1 LSQNILLTVN
11 NVKKYFP
18 IGGRSF
24 RDIFYLKRRKKMIKT
39 SSSSSSSAAAAAAT
53 TVYDNSKNNKNSN
66 RRYIKAVDD
75 VSFKIEKGKV
85 LVLAG
90 ESGSGKTTLARLI
103 LRAMDTDSGSI
114 IFEGED
120 VVKISGN
127 KLKKFRTNVQMIHQ
141 DPYASLDPRMK
152 IMDIVMEPLTI
163 HDKHS
168 SKEERQVKVLR
179 SLEDVRLEPAI
190 EIAQKFPHMLSGG
203 QRQRVAL
210 ARSLVLKP
218 KLIVA
223 DEPVSMLDVSVRAE
237 ILELM
242 KNLKDRFQISYLYI
256 THDLSTSR
264 YIGDDIAIIY
274 SGKIVEI
281 GPINQ
286 VLLNPLHPYTQALI
300 DAIPRPPGTNNSLDN
315 LENERKK
322 NMILIREEALRRER
336 GEGQESEEE
345 EEEKQQEERSEIE
358 KKIAATTSKEIKTSS
373 TTTTILTKSVA
384 EGNNKNSSNS
394 SISNEINSSN
404 GCRFYLRCPYSMEVC
419 RNDPILK
426 EEEREHYVSCF
437 IYKPLN

>member
-1 LSQNILLTVN
+1 MLFQLNEILQVN
-11 NVKKYFP
+11 KLRKYFSVKKN
-18 IGGRSF
+18 F
-24 RDIFYLKRRKKMIKT
+24 REIF
-39 SSSSSSSAAAAAAT
+39 SST
-53 TVYDNSKNNKNSN
+53 DQHF
-66 RRYIKAVDD
+66 IKAVDD
-75 VSFKIEKGKV
+75 VSFKIEKAKI

-103 LRAMDTDSGSI
+103 LRAIEPDSGSI
-114 IFEGED
+114 IFDGQD
-120 VVKISGN
+120 IT
-127 KLKKFRTNVQMIHQ
+127 KKNDKELRNLRTKMQMIYQ
-141 DPYASLDPRMK
+141 DPYTSLNPRMK
-152 IMDIVMEPLTI
+152 IMDTIMEPLNI
-163 HDKHS
+163 NKNGSESEKRD
-168 SKEERQVKVLR
+168 KVLKA
-179 SLEDVRLEPAI
+179 LDDVRLKPAE
-190 EIAQKFPHMLSGG
+190 EIAEKFPHALSGG

-264 YIGDDIAIIY
+264 YIGDNIAIIY

-322 NMILIREEALRRER
+322 
-336 GEGQESEEE
+336 
-345 EEEKQQEERSEIE
+345 
-358 KKIAATTSKEIKTSS
+358 
-373 TTTTILTKSVA
+373 
-384 EGNNKNSSNS
+384 
-394 SISNEINSSN
+394 
-404 GCRFYLRCPYSMEVC
+404 
-419 RNDPILK
+419 
-426 EEEREHYVSCF
+426 
-437 IYKPLN
+437 